1 MTDNGQDM
9 NNEKL
14 ETQLID
20 YIDGKL
26 TETERQM
33 VEQELMQNDKAY
45 KMYEQLKEVMRV
57 IDKSASLEPSPKLK
71 QGFDQFLKSEIA
83 SSGKD
88 KKGIFFQ
95 PVFYRIA
102 AAVALLIL
110 GGGIGFWISNQNNQ
124 QQEIAKIKKEME
136 ATKLMMMSLIGNQ
149 QSASQRIQGVNVA
162 LTIENADDEVVK
174 ALAKRMN
181 EDANTN
187 VRLAA
192 LDALSKFHQEP
203 LVRKILI
210 DALSYQKDPMV
221 QIALI
226 QLMVKMKEKGVVN
239 DLKRIVADEGTMKA
253 VKDEAYS
260 GLLELS

>member
-1 MTDNGQDM
+1 MEK
-9 NNEKL
+9 EKL
-14 ETQLID
+14 ETLLID

-26 TETERQM
+26 TEAERHE
-33 VEQELMQNDKAY
+33 VDQELIANEEAY
-45 KMYEQLKEVMRV
+45 KMYEQLKAVIHVMQT
-57 IDKSASLEPSPKLK
+57 SARIEPSPKLK
-71 QGFDQFLKSEIA
+71 QGFEQLLREEMKA
-83 SSGKD
+83 TKKD
-88 KKGIFFQ
+88 NVVFFQ
-95 PVFYRIA
+95 PAFYRVA

-110 GGGIGFWISNQNNQ
+110 GGGIGFWISKQNDQ
-124 QQEIAKIKKEME
+124 QQEIAKIKEEME
-136 ATKLMMMSLIGNQ
+136 ATKLMMMSLIDNN

-181 EDANTN
+181 EDPNTN

-210 DALSYQKDPMV
+210 DALASQKDPMV

-239 DLKRIVADEGTMKA
+239 DLKRIVDDAGTMKV

-260 GLLELS
+260 GIMKLS

>member
-1 MTDNGQDM
+1 M

-14 ETQLID
+14 ESQLID

-33 VEQELMQNDKAY
+33 VEQELLRNEEAFKL
-45 KMYEQLKEVMRV
+45 YEQLKEVIKA
-57 IDKSASLEPSPKLK
+57 IDKSNTLEPSHKLK
-71 QGFDQFLKSEIA
+71 QEFDQFLQAEISSSRKA
-83 SSGKD
+83 SKTL
-88 KKGIFFQ
+88 FFQ
-95 PVFYRIA
+95 PAVYRVA

-110 GGGIGFWISNQNNQ
+110 GGGIGFWISEQNAQ
-124 QQEIAKIKKEME
+124 RQEIAKIKEEME
-136 ATKLMMMSLIGNQ
+136 ATKLNMMTLIGNQ

-162 LTIENADDEVVK
+162 LSIENADDEVVK

-181 EDANTN
+181 EDSNTN

-192 LDALSKFHQEP
+192 LDALGKFHQEP
-203 LVRKILI
+203 FVRKILI
-210 DALSYQKDPMV
+210 EALMTQTDPMV

-226 QLMVKMKEKGVVN
+226 QLMVQMKEKGIVN
-239 DLKRIVADEGTMKA
+239 DLKRIVDDEGTMKA

-260 GLLELS
+260 GLFKLS